1 MYSVNSG
8 AKLSKNLVTYAIPA
22 KKIIEKPKICFS
34 PVRSPWFPASRGS
47 LPLPMKGASKRRTRS
62 SLNIHECAIEYT

>member
-22 KKIIEKPKICFS
+22 KKIIEK
-34 PVRSPWFPASRGS
+34 
-47 LPLPMKGASKRRTRS
+47 
-62 SLNIHECAIEYT
+62 AIADCNL